1 LKIYLQILGA
11 YYAISKS
18 YQNISNGGV
27 MLMGLSL
34 LSQPAQALNWNFSY
48 TADNVG
54 GDGVPGTVDAI
65 LTTDG
70 TDYNIT
76 DLYTIT
82 GISGTANN
90 SSIVG
95 LWTTAFPAPSSLYST
110 DNQFR
115 WDGATGII
123 LSFDGIAF
131 SNSASQFYNIF
142 DKAGDLRSYINS
154 TSGSQGY
161 ELTISS
167 SSLTP
172 TPVPWET
179 DALPVVGS
187 TVLFGFGLWAKRK
200 FAKPLQK

>member
-1 LKIYLQILGA
+1 
-11 YYAISKS
+11 
-18 YQNISNGGV
+18 
-27 MLMGLSL
+27 
-34 LSQPAQALNWNFSY
+34 
-48 TADNVG
+48 
-54 GDGVPGTVDAI
+54 
-65 LTTDG
+65 
-70 TDYNIT
+70 
-76 DLYTIT
+76 
-82 GISGTANN
+82 
-90 SSIVG
+90 VG
-95 LWTTAFPAPSSLYST
+95 LWTTAFPDPSSLYST

-187 TVLFGFGLWAKRK
+187 TVLFGVGLWTKRK

>member
-18 YQNISNGGV
+18 YQNISNGGG

-54 GDGVPGTVDAI
+54 GDGVAGTVDAI

-70 TDYNIT
+70 TDYNT
-76 DLYTIT
+76 TALYSIT

-95 LWTTAFPAPSSLYST
+95 LRTTAFPDP
-110 DNQFR
+110 
-115 WDGATGII
+115 
-123 LSFDGIAF
+123 
-131 SNSASQFYNIF
+131 SNSQF
-142 DKAGDLRSYINS
+142 
-154 TSGSQGY
+154 
-161 ELTISS
+161 
-167 SSLTP
+167 
-172 TPVPWET
+172 
-179 DALPVVGS
+179 
-187 TVLFGFGLWAKRK
+187 
-200 FAKPLQK
+200 